1 MNTNDR
7 QLYRTCASDFQAL
20 QRAAMPGEG
29 IPSTVD
35 DVCALLERQRGIAIQ
50 RYPAS
55 LGGHPYGLVLRGRDL
70 CIILYER
77 HTSAWHQQGIVL
89 HECGHIFYDH
99 QGTEDGTAA
108 ALRTLVPDVPDE
120 ELRAVLHR
128 AGGAEGHSPE
138 DERQAEIFA
147 TVGLAW
153 LSRAHTRPREQSA
166 APGTTSQP
174 DDPAVA
180 GVVRRLMADFAG
192 GVKP

>member
-20 QRAAMPGEG
+20 QRAAMHGEG

-99 QGTEDGTAA
+99 RGTEDGTIA
-108 ALRTLVPDVPDE
+108 ALRALVPDAPDE
-120 ELRAVLHR
+120 QLSAVHPR
-128 AGGAEGHSPE
+128 SGGDEGRRPE
-138 DERQAEIFA
+138 DERQAETFA

-153 LSRAHTRPREQSA
+153 LSRAQARARERQLA
-166 APGTTSQP
+166 RGATATP

-180 GVVRRLMADFAG
+180 AAVRRLMADFAG
-192 GVKP
+192 DER